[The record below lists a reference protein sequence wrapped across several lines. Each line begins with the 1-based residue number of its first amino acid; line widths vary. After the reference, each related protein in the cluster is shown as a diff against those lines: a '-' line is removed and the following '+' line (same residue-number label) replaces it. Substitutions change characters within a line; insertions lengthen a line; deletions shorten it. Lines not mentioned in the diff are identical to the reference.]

1 MKKQRLQSEANMA
14 IRMIA
19 MESAVFTNAIST
31 LKSKFAPLISYLG
44 NSFFVPAPVVPTDI
58 ELTKAQKA
66 MCLKLDGSNY
76 MKVAELPVHLMPGLC
91 ARFDVMRPV
100 IDDAVANIKAFNNEV
115 LNPYYVYLSAFV
127 SNKEAKTS
135 TKDNSFVYKKLEQKR
150 EAEAKETKKLFSQTE
165 TTGEIAFC
173 DLVGRAS
180 DLQHVFDHA
189 NKTKKEFSQIDFKGI
204 KENIEKCVEVLDA
217 IVKDAAS
224 GDTTAVS
231 AETLRTLAAGAYEM
245 AKQAEYISA
254 LSTLVIGYTTAVDN
268 TLIALEEANKAGT
281 F

>member
-19 MESAVFTNAIST
+19 MESNVFTNTIST
-31 LKSKFAPLISYLG
+31 LKSKFTPLISFLG
-44 NSFFVPAPVVPTDI
+44 NSFFVPAPVIPSDL

-66 MCLKLDGSNY
+66 ICQRLDGSNY
-76 MKVAELPVHLMPGLC
+76 MKVAELPVHLMPGLS
-91 ARFDVMRPV
+91 ARFDDMRPI
-100 IDDAVANIKAFNNEV
+100 IDESIATIKAFNTEV

-135 TKDNSFVYKKLEQKR
+135 SKDNSFVYKKLEQKR
-150 EAEAKETKKLFSQTE
+150 EAQAKDTKKLFSQHSTS
-165 TTGEIAFC
+165 GEVAFC

-180 DLQHVFDHA
+180 DLQHAFDHA
-189 NKTKKEFSQIDFKGI
+189 NKTKLAFSQIDFKGI
-204 KENIEKCVEVLDA
+204 KENIAKCVEVLEA
-217 IVKDAAS
+217 IVADAAS
-224 GDTTAVS
+224 GDTTDVS

-245 AKQAEYISA
+245 AKQAEFISA
-254 LSTLVIGYTTAVDN
+254 LSTLVVGYTAAVDN
-268 TLIALEEANKAGT
+268 TLLALQESNKAGT